1 MNIISLF
8 GGIETGY
15 LTFKKLGVTN
25 YYSSEIDKYAKAIT
39 KHNFPNIIDLGDVTL
54 ISEETLSKMP
64 KIDWIVFGSP
74 CQSFSLAGKQ
84 EGFSGKS
91 GLFYEAVKIVE
102 YINHYNNPE
111 VNILMENVVM
121 KKEWQ
126 NTITRE
132 LKLATNREIYC
143 TSLNS
148 ALVSGQNRPR
158 LYWTNFFV
166 EQPKDTG
173 VNIKN
178 ILEES
183 VSEKYY
189 LSKEGVLGNLKS
201 TFRDR
206 QPKDILGK
214 CGCLKIGGNK
224 ANIVMDYDYWKSLIP
239 NYWDSLNPSSSIDYN
254 KLRARNLTPIE
265 YERLQT
271 LPDNFTKFGNFEG
284 VVKEVSDTQRYKCVG
299 NGWTHEIIKHIITNK
314 V

>member
-15 LTFKKLGVTN
+15 LTFKELGVTN

-54 ISEETLSKMP
+54 IIEETLSNMP
-64 KIDWIVFGSP
+64 KIDWIIFGSP

-84 EGFSGKS
+84 EGFNGKS

-143 TSLNS
+143 TKINS
-148 ALVSGQNRPR
+148 SLVSGQNRQR
-158 LYWTNFFV
+158 LYWTNF
-166 EQPKDTG
+166 PITLPIDI
-173 VNIKN
+173 NI
-178 ILEES
+178 
-183 VSEKYY
+183 
-189 LSKEGVLGNLKS
+189 NL
-201 TFRDR
+201 
-206 QPKDILGK
+206 KDILETGVTDK
-214 CGCLKIGGNK
+214 SKSYCIDASYKRN
-224 ANIVMDYDYWKSLIP
+224 ANLYGYFKKSRGTLVFNTIQ
-239 NYWDSLNPSSSIDYN
+239 DSIDFRN
-254 KLRARNLTPIE
+254 KTEKELLSKAERNKTNYRILTPIE
-265 YERLQT
+265 CERLQT
-271 LPDNFTKFGNFEG
+271 LPDNYTKFGNFEG
-284 VVKEVSDTQRYKCVG
+284 VVKEISDTQRYKCIG

-314 V
+314 I

>member
-15 LTFKKLGVTN
+15 LTFKDLGITN
-25 YYSSEIDKYAKAIT
+25 YYSSEIDKYAKAIA
-39 KHNFPNIIDLGDVTL
+39 KYNFPNIIDLGDITL
-54 ISEETLSKMP
+54 INEETLSKMP
-64 KIDWIVFGSP
+64 KIDWIIFGSP

-84 EGFSGKS
+84 EGFSGES

-102 YINHYNNPE
+102 YINHYNNSE

-143 TSLNS
+143 TPLNS
-148 ALVSGQNRPR
+148 ALVSAQNRPR

-166 EQPKDTG
+166 EQPKDKYID
-173 VNIKN
+173 IKK
-178 ILEES
+178 ILEKN
-183 VSEKYY
+183 VDKKYF

-224 ANIVMDYDYWKSLIP
+224 ANIVMDYDYWKSLT
-239 NYWDSLNPSSSIDYN
+239 LSSSIDYD
-254 KLRARNLTPIE
+254 KLGARNLTPIE
-265 YERLQT
+265 CERLQT
-271 LPDNFTKFGNFEG
+271 LPDNYTKFGNFDG
-284 VVKEVSDTQRYKCVG
+284 VVKEISDTQRYKCIG
-299 NGWTHEIIKHIITNK
+299 NGWTHEIIKHIVSQKKTNK
-314 V
+314 I